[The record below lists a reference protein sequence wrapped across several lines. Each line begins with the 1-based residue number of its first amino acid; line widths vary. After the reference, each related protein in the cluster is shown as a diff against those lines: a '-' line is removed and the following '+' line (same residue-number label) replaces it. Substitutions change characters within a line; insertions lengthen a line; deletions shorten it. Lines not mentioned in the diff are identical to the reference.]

1 MLGLSTPE
9 LIIILVIALLLFGH
23 KLPSMMRGL
32 GSSVKE
38 FKKGMDSPDEV
49 HAPVQAAPPAA
60 AQPPAGAIARDASA
74 PTPPKA

>member
-1 MLGLSTPE
+1 MFGLSQWE
-9 LIIILVIALLLFGH
+9 LLIILVVALLLFGH
-23 KLPSMMRGL
+23 KLPSMMRGM

-38 FKKGMDSPDEV
+38 FKKGMNEEV
-49 HAPVQAAPPAA
+49 PAPPAA

>member
-1 MLGLSTPE
+1 MFGLSTPE
-9 LIIILVIALLLFGH
+9 LIIILIVALLLFGH

-38 FKKGMDSPDEV
+38 FKKGMNDEDAHPASP
-49 HAPVQAAPPAA
+49 PSPAA
-60 AQPPAGAIARDASA
+60 AQPPAGAVARDAAA